1 MTGHDG
7 RLHTDDAGVET
18 TGESTDE
25 GSLHF
30 EWIEQ
35 WYGSNGERER
45 ERNEEVF
52 ESRKIVEEIG
62 KKCGLEAVGGGRM
75 GGRRR

>member
-1 MTGHDG
+1 MAVYIQMMLVSRPPEKAQTRVPFILNG
-7 RLHTDDAGVET
+7 L
-18 TGESTDE
+18 
-25 GSLHF
+25 
-30 EWIEQ
+30 
-35 WYGSNGERER
+35 SNGMAAMEREKER
-45 ERNEEVF
+45 EMERGV